1 MPPLPKITA
10 SPTPGPSGFN
20 RGRDRVA
27 DSLYAWCRQNYDP
40 GYVFSQEE
48 LLSAG
53 IIPEQKI
60 EILLSST
67 QHLVQR
73 ALFKIHDRSGG
84 TIGWELVEEAQAA
97 NFANLGR
104 DEQLVYSCIAN
115 AGNAGIWNKTVKMR
129 IQAHAQVIERTFK
142 TLSTKGLIKP
152 MKSVKNPG
160 RKMWILA
167 SLQPSEEATGG
178 SWYTS
183 GDLDTTL
190 LTIIAGVIEFYVA
203 QRSWQEQDTTEP
215 SSNNKRKA
223 PDTGFDENND
233 ARSKAIRTEG
243 LAHNKDKGK
252 SSKSA
257 PPQKSYRPFPPG
269 YTAYP
274 TLQEISSHVLKTKV
288 TQTVLPE
295 NAIHQLLQVMVYD
308 EKLFTMSRRP
318 TPEEDFDGE
327 GSVVMYRS
335 FKTPGAVLEKHDLER
350 RKESHEISQHTRLA
364 LKRQEELED
373 IGQGGA
379 NEVPC
384 MSCPVFDI
392 CGDGGSINALT
403 CEYFADWYTK
413 IAEAD
418 IEAGNGIVPDKHP
431 TKQRERDKGHSKAG
445 AVVDIEME
453 D

>member
-1 MPPLPKITA
+1 
-10 SPTPGPSGFN
+10 
-20 RGRDRVA
+20 
-27 DSLYAWCRQNYDP
+27 
-40 GYVFSQEE
+40 
-48 LLSAG
+48 
-53 IIPEQKI
+53 
-60 EILLSST
+60 
-67 QHLVQR
+67 
-73 ALFKIHDRSGG
+73 
-84 TIGWELVEEAQAA
+84 
-97 NFANLGR
+97 
-104 DEQLVYSCIAN
+104 
-115 AGNAGIWNKTVKMR
+115 MR

-167 SLQPSEEATGG
+167 SLQPSEETTGG

-190 LTIIAGVIEFYVA
+190 LTIIAGVVEFYVA
-203 QRSWQEQDTTEP
+203 QRSWQEQDTTET

-223 PDTGFDENND
+223 PDTGFDETND
-233 ARSKAIRTEG
+233 SRSKAIRTEG
-243 LAHNKDKGK
+243 STHPKDKGK
-252 SSKSA
+252 SSKPA
-257 PPQKSYRPFPPG
+257 PTQKSYRPFPPAYPG
-269 YTAYP
+269 YP
-274 TLQEISSHVLKTKV
+274 TLQDISSHVLKTKV

-318 TPEEDFDGE
+318 TPEEDLDGQDT
-327 GSVVMYRS
+327 VVMYRS
-335 FKTPGAVLEKHDLER
+335 FKTPGAVLEKHDLDR
-350 RKESHEISQHTRLA
+350 RKDSHEISPHTKLVLR
-364 LKRQEELED
+364 RQEELED

-384 MSCPVFDI
+384 MTCPVFEI
-392 CGDGGSINALT
+392 CGDGGAVNALT

-418 IEAGNGIVPDKHP
+418 VEAGIGAAPDKHP
-431 TKQRERDKGHSKAG
+431 TKQRERDKGHSQAA